1 MLNSS
6 LINLRRAA
14 SVVLTAV
21 VAAAA
26 FSPSVL
32 AKKPYAE
39 WVEFESTASPNPRDL
54 LEGANGG
61 GASVS
66 RGAGGPGRSQA
77 SLPQNVE
84 GSFKECLQFLPP
96 NFSLRLSPAPQARH
110 PGRLRALCFS
120 DFAVLHSGETRTP
133 TLVFERLTASL
144 VRRAQDQE
152 RVQAFHAEAR
162 LPIADRASLEDYA
175 GSGFDRGHMAPSG
188 DFATPEGR
196 EQSNSLANVVP
207 QHSEM
212 NRGPW
217 SQIEQATRKYALRHG
232 ESPVWVV
239 TGPVFNRS
247 APTYVGSNGRVRVP
261 SQIFKMVIV
270 NYPSPRSWVYLLDN
284 APASGISP
292 PIGPAEFEARTGIRI
307 SD

>member
-1 MLNSS
+1 MLNSTSFS
-6 LINLRRAA
+6 LQRAVSMA
-14 SVVLTAV
+14 LTAV
-21 VAAAA
+21 VAAAV

-39 WVEFESTASPNPRDL
+39 WVEFESSGSPNPRDL

-61 GASVS
+61 GAPAS
-66 RGAGGPGRSQA
+66 RGAGGSSREQS
-77 SLPQNVE
+77 SLPANVE
-84 GSFKECLQFLPP
+84 GSFKDCLQFLPP
-96 NFSLRLSPAPQARH
+96 NFSLRLSPAPRARH
-110 PGRLRALCFS
+110 PGKLRALCFS
-120 DFAVLHSGETRTP
+120 DFAVLYSGETRTP
-133 TLVFERLTASL
+133 ALVFERLTASL

-152 RVQAFHAEAR
+152 RVQAFHVEAR
-162 LPIADRASLEDYA
+162 LPIADRSSLEDYA

-207 QHSEM
+207 QHPEM
-212 NRGPW
+212 NRGTW
-217 SQIEQATRKYALRHG
+217 SQIEQATRKYVLRHG

-292 PIGPAEFEARTGIRI
+292 PIGSVEFEARTGIKI